1 MGRHNLDEI
10 IKFTNGLDKT
20 IIRVEGLEPV
30 IFISTLEG
38 YMKASVGDY
47 IIRGLR
53 GEYYPCKPDIFHK
66 NTKKIRKRSR
76 TIMRKYKSKFMKPY
90 IRKLKAGDLK
100 RITSQMTFQALLNEC
115 IIDYARRYKKQVY
128 VLTFAGSRDIL
139 DVSMNKKKL
148 RNSIVAID
156 TSNREYNIIRNSWKR
171 SIQRM
176 KQNDRRKNGGNQ

>member
-1 MGRHNLDEI
+1 
-10 IKFTNGLDKT
+10 
-20 IIRVEGLEPV
+20 
-30 IFISTLEG
+30 
-38 YMKASVGDY
+38 
-47 IIRGLR
+47 
-53 GEYYPCKPDIFHK
+53 
-66 NTKKIRKRSR
+66 
-76 TIMRKYKSKFMKPY
+76 MRKYKSKFIKPY

-100 RITSQMTFQALLNEC
+100 RITSQMTFQALFNEC

-139 DVSMNKKKL
+139 DVSMNKTKL

>member
-1 MGRHNLDEI
+1 
-10 IKFTNGLDKT
+10 
-20 IIRVEGLEPV
+20 
-30 IFISTLEG
+30 
-38 YMKASVGDY
+38 
-47 IIRGLR
+47 
-53 GEYYPCKPDIFHK
+53 
-66 NTKKIRKRSR
+66 
-76 TIMRKYKSKFMKPY
+76 MRKYKSKFMKPY

-115 IIDYARRYKKQVY
+115 IIDYARQYKKQVY

-176 KQNDRRKNGGNQ
+176 KQRRKSMKRLINPNRRQKLFLAEHGLKSENWKIEKETPEYLYIVSKNGQHRLLNKN

>member
-1 MGRHNLDEI
+1 
-10 IKFTNGLDKT
+10 
-20 IIRVEGLEPV
+20 
-30 IFISTLEG
+30 
-38 YMKASVGDY
+38 
-47 IIRGLR
+47 
-53 GEYYPCKPDIFHK
+53 
-66 NTKKIRKRSR
+66 
-76 TIMRKYKSKFMKPY
+76 MRKYKSKFMKPY

-100 RITSQMTFQALLNEC
+100 RITSQMTFQALFNEC
-115 IIDYARRYKKQVY
+115 ITIMHVGTKNRFY